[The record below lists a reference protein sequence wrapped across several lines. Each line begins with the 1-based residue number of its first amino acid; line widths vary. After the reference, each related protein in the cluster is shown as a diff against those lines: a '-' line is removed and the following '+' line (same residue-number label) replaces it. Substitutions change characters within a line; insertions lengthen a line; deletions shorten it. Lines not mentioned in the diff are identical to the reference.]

1 MVIAE
6 MFRSAPTGHD
16 KAPSIKGL
24 LIVAGG
30 GLGFLLV
37 GAHLM
42 QAKSN
47 WGMVTTIAGL
57 IGLCIFVRGVVSR
70 FSDRF
75 VTSGLPLI
83 LVLCAGTW
91 YFNNAAEIDLGRQD
105 ALKQAKA
112 KANEDEQKFIEKIRQ
127 ARTSWTPEQGVNEF
141 VISGTVV
148 GWLAVAPKVQVDTE
162 YEADLGPKAERL
174 IPIRIVMLNNSYRDA
189 VLPSTGSDSIW
200 RLEVRDSSE
209 QIIAQWR
216 VDVGLGDHVLGPAE
230 RREFQIPWDGRTTS
244 GNLVGPGRYS
254 VSLQPEATGSSASTK
269 ATIEIEDAGPIVT
282 VQQSDIDRDLA
293 SHQETMRMMS
303 DSIRMQQTL
312 TNATT
317 NLQSLRRY

>member
-1 MVIAE
+1 VIPGRFANQVV
-6 MFRSAPTGHD
+6 RHD
-16 KAPSIKGL
+16 KAPGIKEL
-24 LIVAGG
+24 LTAAGV

-42 QAKSN
+42 QAKAN

-70 FSDRF
+70 FSERF

-105 ALKQAKA
+105 ALKHAKA
-112 KANEDEQKFIEKIRQ
+112 KATEDEQIFVEKIRQ

-141 VISGTVV
+141 AVAGTVV

-174 IPIRIVMLNNSYRDA
+174 VPIRIVMLNNSYRDPD
-189 VLPSTGSDSIW
+189 LPSTGNDSIW
-200 RLEVRDSSE
+200 RLEVRDTSV
-209 QIIAQWR
+209 QIISQWR

-244 GNLVGPGRYS
+244 GNLAGPGRYS

-269 ATIEIEDAGPIVT
+269 ATIEIEDAGPIVSM
-282 VQQSDIDRDLA
+282 QQSDIDRDLA
-293 SHQETMRMMS
+293 SQQDTMRMMS

-312 TNATT
+312 RNPTA
-317 NLQSLRRY
+317 NLQSLRSY

>member
-1 MVIAE
+1 VIPGRFANQVV
-6 MFRSAPTGHD
+6 RHG
-16 KAPSIKGL
+16 KAPGIKEL
-24 LIVAGG
+24 LTAAGV

-42 QAKSN
+42 QAKAN

-70 FSDRF
+70 FSERF

-105 ALKQAKA
+105 ALKHAKA
-112 KANEDEQKFIEKIRQ
+112 KATEDEQIFVEKIRQ

-141 VISGTVV
+141 AVAGTVV

-174 IPIRIVMLNNSYRDA
+174 VPIRIVMLNNSYRDA
-189 VLPSTGSDSIW
+189 DLPSTGNDSIW

-209 QIIAQWR
+209 QTISQWR

-244 GNLVGPGRYS
+244 GNLVGPAAIQSRCS
-254 VSLQPEATGSSASTK
+254 PRQPA
-269 ATIEIEDAGPIVT
+269 
-282 VQQSDIDRDLA
+282 
-293 SHQETMRMMS
+293 
-303 DSIRMQQTL
+303 
-312 TNATT
+312 
-317 NLQSLRRY
+317 LRRRPKPP